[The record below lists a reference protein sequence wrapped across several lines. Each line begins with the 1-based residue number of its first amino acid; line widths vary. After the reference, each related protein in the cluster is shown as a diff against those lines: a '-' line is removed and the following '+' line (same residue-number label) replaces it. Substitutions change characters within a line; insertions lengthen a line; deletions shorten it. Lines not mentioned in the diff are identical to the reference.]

1 MKKFNK
7 EIFCPVPGISSIRWV
22 LGLLLLSFPI
32 KSQAQFTYTTNLPNT
47 NTITITGYTGSGGAV
62 VIPSIIGGRTVT
74 RIGYD
79 AFGSCS
85 TLTSVEIPSSVT
97 NIGENA
103 FFDCTSLTAVSL
115 PNGVTSVGNK
125 AFFFCTRLEYVMISS
140 SVTDIGINV
149 FGDCPKL
156 TSIWV
161 DESNA
166 VFCSIGEVLF
176 NKVTETLI
184 QYPGGKAGAYAI
196 PSGIRNIGEAAFYVC
211 PNVTSI
217 SIPNSVTNIGKDAF
231 YNCYVLASVLIGSG
245 VTNIGEYAFGDSYSL
260 TGIYFLGNAPGLGSS
275 DVFSGDTGSTVYFV
289 LGTSGWPT
297 VPNTWAGRPTALW
310 NPTSCPP
317 SHFTYITN
325 NGTITITGYL
335 GPGVA
340 GIPSSI
346 NGRSV
351 TSIGENAF
359 LHCES
364 LISVTMPNTVTNI
377 STWAFF
383 SCDNL
388 VSASI
393 PNSVTRIGESA
404 FYGCESLSSIII
416 PNSVTWI
423 GDSAFAYCYSL
434 TNAMIGSGVTSLG
447 DSVFDLSES
456 LAAITVDALNP
467 VYSSEDGVLFNKV
480 KTSLIQCPQGK
491 TGSYTI
497 PNGVSLIGDYAF
509 SHCAQL
515 SSVIIPDSVTR
526 IGNFAFYACD
536 GWAPYEGLSTVI
548 IGSGVTNIGNDA
560 FSDSDFLTGVYFKGN
575 APSFIDPIFF
585 DAEDVTVYYIM
596 GTSGWPTVPN
606 TWADRPTALTALSIS
621 PASTN
626 VPSTAVSGRIVGV
639 TGNAPWTAETNRPWI
654 IITSG
659 ASGSTNGL
667 VTYSVATNPG
677 TSSRTGLITVAG
689 AGLIRT
695 CTVIQAGAAATL
707 AIAPPST
714 NLSSAA
720 ASGRIIGVTA
730 NVSWTA
736 SSNVSW
742 IVVTG
747 GSSGVSNGTVTF
759 SVATNPATSS
769 RTGAVVVAGG
779 GISRTCMVTQAGAAA
794 ALAISPAS
802 TNFSSAATSGRTIGV
817 TGNIPWTAISNASWI
832 AITGGSSGVSNG
844 TVTFSV
850 ATNPATSSRTGAVV
864 VAGGG
869 ISRTCTVIQ
878 AGAAI
883 QRIIRLSGNL
893 DFGSVVT
900 GQTSTA
906 IMTIYNEGNAVLTV
920 ASIDYP
926 EGFSGAWNG
935 IIAVGDSTNLTVTF
949 SPVSLITYSGTATI
963 NSDKTSGENAIGVS
977 GTGAIW
983 RPTAEYD
990 ESFGVQGGQFGFN
1003 ISWATG
1009 RVVVIDACTNLA
1021 IPIWTPLQTNTL
1033 TDGLSYFGDSEWTN
1047 HIGRFY
1053 RIRSQ

>member
-1 MKKFNK
+1 M
-7 EIFCPVPGISSIRWV
+7 
-22 LGLLLLSFPI
+22 
-32 KSQAQFTYTTNLPNT
+32 
-47 NTITITGYTGSGGAV
+47 
-62 VIPSIIGGRTVT
+62 
-74 RIGYD
+74 
-79 AFGSCS
+79 
-85 TLTSVEIPSSVT
+85 
-97 NIGENA
+97 
-103 FFDCTSLTAVSL
+103 
-115 PNGVTSVGNK
+115 GV
-125 AFFFCTRLEYVMISS
+125 
-140 SVTDIGINV
+140 
-149 FGDCPKL
+149 
-156 TSIWV
+156 
-161 DESNA
+161 
-166 VFCSIGEVLF
+166 
-176 NKVTETLI
+176 
-184 QYPGGKAGAYAI
+184 
-196 PSGIRNIGEAAFYVC
+196 
-211 PNVTSI
+211 
-217 SIPNSVTNIGKDAF
+217 
-231 YNCYVLASVLIGSG
+231 
-245 VTNIGEYAFGDSYSL
+245 
-260 TGIYFLGNAPGLGSS
+260 
-275 DVFSGDTGSTVYFV
+275 DVF
-289 LGTSGWPT
+289 
-297 VPNTWAGRPTALW
+297 
-310 NPTSCPP
+310 
-317 SHFTYITN
+317 
-325 NGTITITGYL
+325 
-335 GPGVA
+335 
-340 GIPSSI
+340 
-346 NGRSV
+346 
-351 TSIGENAF
+351 
-359 LHCES
+359 
-364 LISVTMPNTVTNI
+364 NI
-377 STWAFF
+377 SP
-383 SCDNL
+383 L
-388 VSASI
+388 
-393 PNSVTRIGESA
+393 
-404 FYGCESLSSIII
+404 
-416 PNSVTWI
+416 
-423 GDSAFAYCYSL
+423 
-434 TNAMIGSGVTSLG
+434 M
-447 DSVFDLSES
+447 
-456 LAAITVDALNP
+456 AITVDALNP
-467 VYSSEDGVLFNKV
+467 VYSSESGVLFNKA
-480 KTSLIQCPQGK
+480 KTTLIQCPQGK

-497 PNGVSLIGDYAF
+497 PNGVLLIADSAF
-509 SHCAQL
+509 SSCGWL
-515 SSVIIPDSVTR
+515 TTVTIPDSVTR
-526 IGNFAFYACD
+526 IGSFAFSSCD
-536 GWAPYEGLSTVI
+536 GQVPYEGLSTVI

-575 APSFIDPIFF
+575 APSFIDPLFF

-621 PASTN
+621 PAITN
-626 VPSTAVSGRIVGV
+626 VPSTATSDRIVGV

-667 VTYSVATNPG
+667 VTYSVATNSG

-695 CTVIQAGAAATL
+695 CTVIQAGASATL
-707 AIAPPST
+707 AISPPST
-714 NLSSAA
+714 NFSSAA

-736 SSNVSW
+736 SSNASW

-817 TGNIPWTAISNASWI
+817 TGNIPWTAISNSSWI

-883 QRIIRLSGNL
+883 QRIIGLSGNL

-906 IMTIYNEGNAVLTV
+906 IMTISNEGNAVLTV

-935 IIAVGDSTNLTVTF
+935 IIAIGDSTNLTVTF
-949 SPVSLITYSGTATI
+949 SPVALITYSGTATI

-1009 RVVVIDACTNLA
+1009 QVVVIDACTNLA
-1021 IPIWTPLQTNTL
+1021 VPIWTPLQTNTL